1 VLLWG
6 RVVTVTIDAG
16 ERDDFGKRVHF
27 VEVWICGR
35 RFVSDD
41 LASRG
46 EAIRAAAETA
56 RALKINTAVQE
67 R

>member
-1 VLLWG
+1 M
-6 RVVTVTIDAG
+6 TVTIEAG

-27 VEVWICGR
+27 VEVWLAGR
-35 RFVSDD
+35 RFVSED

-46 EAIRAAAETA
+46 EALRAAAETA
-56 RALKINTAVQE
+56 RALKINTTVHE